1 MHKTCVVVLTLFF
14 AAGAFAQSRDS
25 ALVHRQIKALT
36 TIWLNHED
44 YAIAVPAFDSL
55 SSAYKLFPA
64 PPLLNDTGENP
75 QLALIAL
82 QKQQVHSDKG
92 VSFNGSYVENF
103 GGGSDDNVMYHRR
116 AQAGLQWD
124 LLSGGLGD
132 NHNKELQLDN
142 SARIAQLK
150 QVRNGS
156 SGLELQTY
164 NTIIYTFNIEKT
176 TLLAER
182 KNISES
188 KIGIITQLYSLQAIP
203 YLDYLDAQQ
212 QQADIMAMYNLYAA
226 YNIEMKTVISDS
238 QLPQKPLPAF
248 DIDAEKMFAYA
259 GSANISDSI
268 NHLVLENMRLENA
281 AVNHFKLDV
290 FLRYNFYDYGPI
302 VNANRSFVSAG
313 VGFSAPI
320 MSNRAN
326 NDKILQA
333 QQKIMS
339 WEQNET
345 GNTRSLTLANLL
357 YEFRYKL
364 KQYEGFSSKRREY
377 VELLRIE
384 HVKQQFGDLEF
395 NPLTALNMLDQLMQ
409 IDIELTDLRQQLYLV
424 LLDMNHQLPGIPVA
438 NYTKPWSPLLMTVSQ
453 HTLDKSIYIWSDDVK
468 ANSASFIT
476 RYLSENLI
484 QDAIVSPGKSKNSY
498 ALASTLIDSLSKASI
513 RTELL
518 IGENSLLK
526 KKDPAHYID
535 SVVKAMNTA
544 AFTAIHLDVEPHT
557 FSDWDTKKQQ
567 YLDDYLE
574 MVQQV
579 KTYCNKSGLQL
590 NVSIPVF
597 YPADFLRRLY
607 ILADNVY
614 VMAYEQTDPA
624 KVTEKTSEERFAGPD
639 QTVIALRT
647 KDFSSRSEFD
657 DFMYLLSERMK
668 TKRFAIHDFGSL
680 IALPAGTK

>member
-1 MHKTCVVVLTLFF
+1 MHKTCTVVLTLFF

-25 ALVHRQIKALT
+25 ALVHRQIRALT

-44 YAIAVPAFDSL
+44 YAVAVPAFDSL

-64 PPLLNDTGENP
+64 PPLLNDTGANP
-75 QLALIAL
+75 QLELIAL
-82 QKQQVHSDKG
+82 QKQQVRSDKG

-150 QVRNGS
+150 QARNGS

-176 TLLAER
+176 ALLAER

-290 FLRYNFYDYGPI
+290 FVRYNFYDYGPI

-326 NDKILQA
+326 NDRILQA

-395 NPLTALNMLDQLMQ
+395 NPLTALNLLDQLMQ

-438 NYTKPWSPLLMTVSQ
+438 NYTKSWSPLLMAVSQ

-484 QDAIVSPGKSKNSY
+484 QDAIVSPGKSKSSY

-574 MVQQV
+574 MVQQI

-597 YPADFLRRLY
+597 YPPDFLRRLY